1 MTLSARR
8 DTAQARRGDV
18 GIAPYE
24 KTGKRVRITDVG
36 DGVLPW
42 SAAEQM
48 PLGYD
53 VPFRTVLILHRRGG
67 AHIRPNSA
75 KRCHSEPV
83 TVSLA

>member
-1 MTLSARR
+1 MTLTARR

-36 DGVLPW
+36 DGALPW

-67 AHIRPNSA
+67 CSHP
-75 KRCHSEPV
+75 P
-83 TVSLA
+83 

>member
-1 MTLSARR
+1 MWASP
-8 DTAQARRGDV
+8 
-18 GIAPYE
+18 PYE

-53 VPFRTVLILHRRGG
+53 LPFRTVLILHRGG
-67 AHIRPNSA
+67 GCPHP
-75 KRCHSEPV
+75 
-83 TVSLA
+83 L